1 MPSTEFFGVSALN
14 LGPLTTT
21 FTAPSSCATQSDHQ
35 IFANATSPHFPY
47 QVAESCTMKPFGDCY
62 PSGEKWE
69 SEKKQT
75 TKFVQGAYQYFSPGI
90 ACPKGWETVGLLKH
104 GNSTGQ
110 FGISGVL
117 TVSGDPGSYGIEE
130 ERQPLQ
136 PTDFWKNVLDRS
148 ETMAVCC
155 PTNYIGDTY
164 GFCRSMIAPVM
175 SYPGSPE
182 VCYVESGYDGD
193 QTTVTVSVGPTK
205 TVGLI
210 SNIPNESATVTTRTK
225 IATARSDELTLFSYG
240 SYVPAVTLIYKEED
254 VEGKSGNGDGE
265 TTTGSDETTATG
277 ETTAAETTASDES
290 AAAGIQRGGVV
301 SLFGVTLGLLAGAG
315 VLVGW

>member
-104 GNSTGQ
+104 GSSTGQ

-136 PTDFWKNVLDRS
+136 PTDFWKNVLNRS

-155 PTNYIGDTY
+155 PTYVQHGL
-164 GFCRSMIAPVM
+164 SMNHCETDSFV
-175 SYPGSPE
+175 
-182 VCYVESGYDGD
+182 
-193 QTTVTVSVGPTK
+193 VT
-205 TVGLI
+205 I
-210 SNIPNESATVTTRTK
+210 SE
-225 IATARSDELTLFSYG
+225 TLMVFAD
-240 SYVPAVTLIYKEED
+240 P
-254 VEGKSGNGDGE
+254 
-265 TTTGSDETTATG
+265 
-277 ETTAAETTASDES
+277 
-290 AAAGIQRGGVV
+290 
-301 SLFGVTLGLLAGAG
+301 
-315 VLVGW
+315 